1 MNSKADTAHAWQES
15 EQAPLE
21 SSTKSEQPAKP
32 ADIFG
37 THFTKVPTRW
47 NRKKTATLQ
56 IYHEATG

>member
-1 MNSKADTAHAWQES
+1 MNSKADTAHTRQKS
-15 EQAPLE
+15 EQVPLE
-21 SSTKSEQPAKP
+21 SSTESEQQAEH

-56 IYHEATG
+56 IYHEARG